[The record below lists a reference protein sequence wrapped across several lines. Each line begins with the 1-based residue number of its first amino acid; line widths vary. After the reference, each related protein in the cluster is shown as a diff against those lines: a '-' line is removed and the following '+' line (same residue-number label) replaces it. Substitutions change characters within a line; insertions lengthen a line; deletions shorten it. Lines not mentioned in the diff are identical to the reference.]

1 MKEQA
6 EISRKAI
13 FGETFA
19 HDIADLRDHEK
30 SLLYRWCIKDKWKLL
45 LTYDGEV
52 FKYPDIHNRT
62 EKRPQLFDLRN
73 DPHERHNLAGDHPEL
88 VKEMV
93 GMIDAWYPVKRAKTL
108 KVFK

>member
-1 MKEQA
+1 MKEQT

-19 HDIADLRDHEK
+19 HDIADLGDHEK

-52 FKYPDIHNRT
+52 FKYPAIHNRT

-88 VKEMV
+88 VKEMA
-93 GMIDAWYPVKRAKTL
+93 GMIDVWYPVKRAKTL